1 MPSRVIAAGE
11 LLQHISR
18 IEYAATPLYF
28 GTSSANRY
36 DDPKG
41 GYGVLYLGF
50 DLPTV
55 LMESVFHQHQWHRSR
70 SRTITLSE
78 IRGRIVRAV
87 GVVERLNLA
96 DMTAPGVMAREFGL
110 NLGQLASRR
119 YIHTQRISRQIYEA
133 LDNSGFPA
141 FDGLLYPS
149 RNNFPATCIAL
160 FYRARAKVVV
170 VDDLPLVQHV
180 DWPAFV
186 NQYRIGVAKV

>member
-1 MPSRVIAAGE
+1 MRRSAR
-11 LLQHISR
+11 
-18 IEYAATPLYF
+18 
-28 GTSSANRY
+28 TSSRQDWLTRPDSNSCNPF
-36 DDPKG
+36 DPG
-41 GYGVLYLGF
+41 APAEIYGTNHSLSIARQEPDALPHLVQRLWCSGVLSTKTTKRERGSVTF
-50 DLPTV
+50 VVAAVIV
-55 LMESVFHQHQWHRSR
+55 LMS
-70 SRTITLSE
+70 
-78 IRGRIVRAV
+78 
-87 GVVERLNLA
+87 
-96 DMTAPGVMAREFGL
+96 
-110 NLGQLASRR
+110 
-119 YIHTQRISRQIYEA
+119 